1 MYNHK
6 EEMIQME
13 ETKRTEVQENKM
25 GVLPVNKLLLSMAI
39 PMMISMMVQ
48 ALYNVVD
55 SIFVAR
61 ISENA
66 LNAVSLAFPIQN
78 LMIAVATG
86 TGVGINALL
95 SRSLGQKRFDRAN
108 DAAMNGVFLGVCSYA
123 AFAIFCA
130 LFSRPFFAMQTD
142 VAEIIDGGTQYL
154 MICGVLSV
162 GLFMEISF
170 SRLLQATG
178 QTMYS
183 MIVQL
188 IGAGIN
194 IILDPICIFVL
205 DMGIAGAAVATILG
219 QIISSGFAMYFNL
232 KHNSELTL
240 RFKGFRPS
248 AQIIGAIYSVGI
260 PSIVMASIGSVM
272 TFCMNQILIAF
283 TTTATAVLG
292 VYFKLQSFIFM
303 PVFGLNNGMV
313 PVVAYN
319 FGARKP
325 DRMLKTVKLSIL
337 YASCMMFLGI
347 AAFQLIPHVLLG
359 FFEPSPQMLEIGVTA
374 LRVISLHFAL
384 AGFCII
390 SSSMFQAMGHG
401 MFGLVISLV
410 RQLFVLLPAA
420 WLLSL
425 SGRLELIWWAF
436 PIAEVASLTMC
447 LIFHR
452 VVKRRDILPMMTD
465 AHNS

>member
-1 MYNHK
+1 
-6 EEMIQME
+6 ME
-13 ETKRTEVQENKM
+13 EIKQAQPQENKM
-25 GVLPVNKLLLSMAI
+25 GVLPVGRLLISMAI
-39 PMMISMMVQ
+39 PMMISMLVQ
-48 ALYNVVD
+48 ALYNIVD

-66 LNAVSLAFPIQN
+66 LNAVSLAFPMQN
-78 LMIAVATG
+78 LMIAVSTG

-95 SRSLGQKRFDRAN
+95 SRNLGQKRFDRAN
-108 DAAMNGVFLGVCSYA
+108 AAAMNGIFLGACSYA
-123 AFAIFCA
+123 VFALVCLLI
-130 LFSRPFFAMQTD
+130 SRPFFAMQTD
-142 VAEIIDGGTQYL
+142 VAEIIDSGTVYL
-154 MICGVLSV
+154 TICGALSV
-162 GLFMEISF
+162 GLFMEITF

-194 IILDPICIFVL
+194 IIFDPIFIFVF
-205 DMGIAGAAVATILG
+205 DMGIAGAAIATVLG
-219 QIISSGFAMYFNL
+219 QIVSSCFAIYFNL
-232 KHNSELTL
+232 KHNKDLTL
-240 RFKGFRPS
+240 NFKTFRPDL
-248 AQIIGAIYSVGI
+248 QVIGGIYSVGI

-325 DRMLKTVKLSIL
+325 DRMLKTVKLSIG
-337 YASCMMFLGI
+337 YASAMMFIGL
-347 AAFQLIPHVLLG
+347 AAFQIIPHVLLG

-374 LRVISLHFAL
+374 LRIISLHFVL

-401 MFGLVISLV
+401 VFGLIISTV
-410 RQLFVLLPAA
+410 RQLVVLLPAA

-425 SGRLELIWWAF
+425 TGQLNLIWWSF
-436 PIAEVASLTMC
+436 PIAEIASVTMC

-452 VVKRRDILPMMTD
+452 VVYRRDIQPMYQADTTI
-465 AHNS
+465 